1 MHVTLPLTA
10 LLLAYALILTL
21 SRAALPPPGD
31 LDAHPR
37 PPRQVRPRRTA
48 RLHHAHPPRIAP
60 GGHSLSPSPHLA
72 LALALRLPALTV
84 FPTPTLT
91 LAPSL
96 TLAPPHPSPEPHRS
110 PEPHPS
116 PKPKQVA
123 AYNVALYLASAAVT
137 RLVSNDA
144 AVRAAFGGVVWV
156 LIPHTQSRI
165 LSIAATCLFVP
176 LGTP

>member
-1 MHVTLPLTA
+1 MRATFPLTG

-48 RLHHAHPPRIAP
+48 RLHRAYPPRIAP
-60 GGHSLSPSPHLA
+60 GGHSLSPNPHLA
-72 LALALRLPALTV
+72 LALALALARPNC
-84 FPTPTLT
+84 FPN
-91 LAPSL
+91 PS
-96 TLAPPHPSPEPHRS
+96 PHPSPVPHPSPNPHPS

-144 AVRAAFGGVVWV
+144 GVRAAFGGVVWV

>member
-1 MHVTLPLTA
+1 MRVTFPLTG

-48 RLHHAHPPRIAP
+48 RLLRAYPPRIAP
-60 GGHSLSPSPHLA
+60 GGHSLSPNPHLA
-72 LALALRLPALTV
+72 LALALALALPNC
-84 FPTPTLT
+84 FPNTN
-91 LAPSL
+91 
-96 TLAPPHPSPEPHRS
+96 PHPSPVPHPS